1 MDILPMD
8 QFDPEEE
15 GEDLGDATQCFNCG
29 IVLSTRWIRWDEAK
43 ECHILHC
50 PECGEERVVEI

>member
-1 MDILPMD
+1 MDIVPMD

-29 IVLSTRWIRWDEAK
+29 IVLSTRWICWDEDK
-43 ECHILHC
+43 ECHILCC
-50 PECGEERVVEI
+50 PECGKERVVEV

>member
-1 MDILPMD
+1 MDIVPMD

-29 IVLSTRWIRWDEAK
+29 IVLSTRWIRWDEDK
-43 ECHILHC
+43 ECHILCC
-50 PECGEERVVEI
+50 PECGDERVVEI